1 MEGLEPRVK
10 LWWEK
15 DGKLV
20 FSDYRA
26 HLLKSIRETGSLA
39 VAAERMGLSY
49 RRAWGKIREIE
60 DNLGEALVE
69 SRRGGASGGRSKLTP
84 LGDTLLS
91 EFEKQLEAATAAVG
105 ARVAAADDERPRD

>member
-1 MEGLEPRVK
+1 MRRLEARVK

-26 HLLKSIRETGSLA
+26 ELLRAIRDTGSLA
-39 VAAERMGLSY
+39 EAAGQLGLSY

-60 DNLGEALVE
+60 DNLGESLVE
-69 SRRGGASGGRSKLTP
+69 SRRGGASGGRSRLTP
-84 LGDTLLS
+84 LGESLLA
-91 EFEKQLEAATAAVG
+91 EFEAQLSTLTKTVSARPATTLG
-105 ARVAAADDERPRD
+105 ERARD

>member
-1 MEGLEPRVK
+1 MQGLEARVK

-26 HLLKSIRETGSLA
+26 ELLRAIRDTGSLA
-39 VAAERMGLSY
+39 EAAGQLGLSY

-60 DNLGEALVE
+60 SNLGQPLVE
-69 SRRGGASGGRSKLTP
+69 SRRGGASGGRSRLTS
-84 LGDTLLS
+84 LGESLLADFEAQLSTLTDT
-91 EFEKQLEAATAAVG
+91 AGVRPATTRG
-105 ARVAAADDERPRD
+105 ERARE

>member
-1 MEGLEPRVK
+1 MQGLEARVK

-26 HLLKSIRETGSLA
+26 ELLRAIRDTGSLA
-39 VAAERMGLSY
+39 EAAGQLGLSY

-60 DNLGEALVE
+60 DNLGEPLVE
-69 SRRGGASGGRSKLTP
+69 SRRGGARGGRSCLTP
-84 LGDTLLS
+84 LGERLLS
-91 EFEKQLEAATAAVG
+91 EFETQLSLLTTTAG
-105 ARVAAADDERPRD
+105 ARSVTTRGERARD